1 MLSFRII
8 HDIVEKLGEDS
19 YDSLKDAFMKELD
32 EYERTEL
39 ADKGEEID
47 EKQYDNYRKNLSKSI
62 DTFYSINGVTIKDNS
77 SAGGYCSSDNK
88 YEWEASLSHI
98 LLPSQ
103 RKRTSYQILRFDAL
117 IPLFKTYSK
126 LPK

>member
-1 MLSFRII
+1 MYPTKIG
-8 HDIVEKLGEDS
+8 DTD
-19 YDSLKDAFMKELD
+19 MKTD
-32 EYERTEL
+32 ERLLHQCHPLICTKKQTENFL
-39 ADKGEEID
+39 WIK
-47 EKQYDNYRKNLSKSI
+47 
-62 DTFYSINGVTIKDNS
+62 IKDNS